1 MDETGKCKR
10 TSKIEIEIAIINT
23 LDFQGLQRAGST
35 KRSEGFER
43 SGRPG
48 YFHVGIYL
56 INLRGKEVLVAAGK
70 GQDDAYTVNT
80 ELGNMVEKAH
90 GDML

>member
-1 MDETGKCKR
+1 M
-10 TSKIEIEIAIINT
+10 
-23 LDFQGLQRAGST
+23 
-35 KRSEGFER
+35 
-43 SGRPG
+43 
-48 YFHVGIYL
+48 GIYL

-70 GQDDAYTVNT
+70 GKDDTYKVNT